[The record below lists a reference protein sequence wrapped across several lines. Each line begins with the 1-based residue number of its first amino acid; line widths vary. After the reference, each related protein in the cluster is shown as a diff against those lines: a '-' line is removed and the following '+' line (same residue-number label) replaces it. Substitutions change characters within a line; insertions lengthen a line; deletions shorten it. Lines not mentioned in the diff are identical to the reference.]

1 LVSPK
6 TALLVGFVAA
16 TYLVS
21 LTYYVQS
28 YEAYTAAAD
37 SVSIYIAIEPPPVP
51 NGNDS
56 YSPNIF
62 IVGEGQHVT
71 LVVHNADSVT
81 HGLAID
87 NFSVNTGPIRPD
99 DTISLN
105 FDPNQL
111 GTFTFYEPT
120 SECAV
125 GGGVCD
131 SLFGTGSNQFN
142 QLTGNMTVITPKI

>member
-1 LVSPK
+1 M
-6 TALLVGFVAA
+6 AA
-16 TYLVS
+16 TYIVS

-28 YEAYTAAAD
+28 YDAYTAANN
-37 SVSIYIAIEPPPVP
+37 SVNIYVAIEPPPIA
-51 NGNDS
+51 NSNDS

-62 IVGEGQHVT
+62 IVAKGQHVT

-99 DTISLN
+99 DTVEIN
-105 FDPNQL
+105 FNPNQI
-111 GTFTFYEPT
+111 GTFAYYEPQ

-125 GGGVCD
+125 SGGVCD
-131 SLFGTGSNQFN
+131 SLWGDGANQID
-142 QLTGNMTVITPKI
+142 QLMGNMTVISPKI